1 MHSSDF
7 RQPWRLGVPAV
18 LLAGISGTAIAAAP
32 AEAPEAPALEE
43 IVVTAQKREEKLQET
58 PISITAITAD
68 ELTTRGIDTI
78 ADLGSTAPN
87 LFTRMSPSSNGIMVI
102 GIRGS
107 VQGQPAI
114 WADPPVGVYLD
125 GAYLGKSQG
134 GVLDVVDLERVEV
147 LRGPQGTLFGRNTEG
162 GAINFVSRKPSGEF
176 RGSAGVEVGNFNHQI
191 YRIGMDLPRLGI
203 LSVGLNGR
211 KETMDGWARNLT
223 GEDMGALD
231 REAYRVAA
239 TLDFTDDLQLTY
251 SYDYSET
258 NNTPPPV
265 SLYALSGWKVGMPPA
280 GSQGTFPTTFGA
292 VLGGA
297 IENAMRPYVT
307 TRRPD
312 TVSTPAGLD
321 LYDRS
326 KNTAHM
332 ARLNWNITDT
342 EEIRYIF
349 ATRDMSY
356 RDQTSLTGTP
366 LTSICY
372 FPVPGGCAPGR
383 TWGMAAHFDRNTDY
397 TQTSHELQ
405 WLGNH
410 DRLHYVLGLYYF
422 TDEGTSHG
430 FQNFSLLAQAPRS
443 GKLGADTEAKAA
455 FAQMDWEF
463 VDNWTGT
470 VGIRYTEEEREGFT
484 HGYLTSGYHG
494 AFLTDDPA
502 ACAALRQSCLPMT
515 TYREDWTGTTP
526 MASLSYKFS
535 DDLNFYARVARGFK
549 SGGFS
554 SELINPAVTT
564 PYDPEYSMSYE
575 LGAKSTLWDGRVT
588 LNGTVFYTVI
598 TERQSTMLV
607 PGTTQSIMQNAGE
620 MTNQGIEIEARA
632 LVADGWTVYLNYGY
646 LDSTFEEFIDNKLN
660 PPNVNS
666 LIDTASN
673 RLPGYAPENTLS
685 AGFDGRLMQTD
696 EGDLRLIVDYNFVD
710 DYYLYAVN
718 KDLAAPNAGGPYWKE
733 TNGIPASTQVNARLL
748 FADIPLGGG
757 TMDVSLFVKNLLD
770 SDKLVQ
776 GIDFSMFRNA
786 NWQEPRTAMVTFA
799 YKW

>member
-1 MHSSDF
+1 
-7 RQPWRLGVPAV
+7 
-18 LLAGISGTAIAAAP
+18 
-32 AEAPEAPALEE
+32 
-43 IVVTAQKREEKLQET
+43 
-58 PISITAITAD
+58 
-68 ELTTRGIDTI
+68 
-78 ADLGSTAPN
+78 
-87 LFTRMSPSSNGIMVI
+87 
-102 GIRGS
+102 
-107 VQGQPAI
+107 
-114 WADPPVGVYLD
+114 
-125 GAYLGKSQG
+125 
-134 GVLDVVDLERVEV
+134 
-147 LRGPQGTLFGRNTEG
+147 
-162 GAINFVSRKPSGEF
+162 
-176 RGSAGVEVGNFNHQI
+176 
-191 YRIGMDLPRLGI
+191 
-203 LSVGLNGR
+203 
-211 KETMDGWARNLT
+211 
-223 GEDMGALD
+223 
-231 REAYRVAA
+231 
-239 TLDFTDDLQLTY
+239 
-251 SYDYSET
+251 
-258 NNTPPPV
+258 
-265 SLYALSGWKVGMPPA
+265 
-280 GSQGTFPTTFGA
+280 
-292 VLGGA
+292 
-297 IENAMRPYVT
+297 MRPYVT

-718 KDLAAPNAGGPYWKE
+718 KDLAAPNAGGTYWKE